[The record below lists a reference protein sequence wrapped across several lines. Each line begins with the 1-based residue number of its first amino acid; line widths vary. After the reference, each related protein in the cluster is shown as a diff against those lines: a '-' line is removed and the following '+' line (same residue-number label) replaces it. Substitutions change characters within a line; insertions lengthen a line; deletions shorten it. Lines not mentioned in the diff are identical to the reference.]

1 MNCRIRING
10 NLDMSSVTNFN
21 NHYSELDSK
30 TQIQLDHFLAGIEE
44 VGQHIIGR
52 TIFRGSGELLNKF
65 MPCLQTISSSIR
77 ISESNLDGQTNLHE
91 LTWTPNDLDIPA
103 DLLVRAIDRALDR

>member
-1 MNCRIRING
+1 
-10 NLDMSSVTNFN
+10 MSGTNFN
-21 NHYSELDSK
+21 KHYSELDSE

-44 VGQHIIGR
+44 VGQHIVGR

-77 ISESNLDGQTNLHE
+77 ISESNLNGDSNLYE
-91 LTWTPNDLDIPA
+91 LTWMPNDLDIPGE
-103 DLLVRAIDRALDR
+103 LLLRAIDRALER

>member
-1 MNCRIRING
+1 
-10 NLDMSSVTNFN
+10 MSSVNNFN
-21 NHYSELDSK
+21 KHYNELDSE
-30 TQIQLDHFLAGIEE
+30 TQIKLDHFLAGIEE
-44 VGQHIIGR
+44 VGQHIVGR

-65 MPCLQTISSSIR
+65 MPCLQTISSSIC
-77 ISESNLDGQTNLHE
+77 ISESNLDGHSNLYE